1 MAKILTVTI
10 SDSSHSKFE
19 EVKEIKHFGNNAEA
33 LEWLI
38 QEGFKQVIQE
48 KVKEAAAS

>member
-1 MAKILTVTI
+1 MKILTVTI
-10 SDSSHSKFE
+10 SDSSHSKLE

-38 QEGFKQVIQE
+38 EQGFKQVIE
-48 KVKEAAAS
+48 TKVKA